1 MGQFA
6 GIFLRGNPMLAMS
19 SLIRY
24 YMARDEH
31 AAVRMTERLGKADSP
46 LAVDELLEALA
57 DPRFN
62 VRFEAILAIA
72 RMKPHPRLVAALSEI
87 LAGNNP
93 SLSVIAAWALGR
105 IGDEHALDPLR
116 RGLEARYRSIQA
128 HSARSLGVLGDI
140 GVIPRLLRRLKTEPD
155 AGLRLAFASALG
167 NLRASS
173 ATGAL
178 LEMLHTTDDEST
190 RWELAL
196 ALARIANNEHYFI
209 QLWRS
214 VRNTGGT
221 ALAQAVTALKRK
233 LKPVPGREDGFLTA
247 LNESGEALAHNDF
260 GGGVAALVEGLPY
273 APSGE
278 RADARALMLRECT
291 VRLHELGDARREY
304 LLLALV
310 ALDAGMTDS

>member
-1 MGQFA
+1 
-6 GIFLRGNPMLAMS
+6 
-19 SLIRY
+19 
-24 YMARDEH
+24 MARDEH

-57 DPRFN
+57 DPRFQ

-72 RMKPHPRLVAALSEI
+72 RMKPHPRLISALSEI

-116 RGLEARYRSIQA
+116 RGLEAGYRSIQA

-140 GVIPRLLRRLKTEPD
+140 GVIPRLLRRLKSEPD
-155 AGLRLAFASALG
+155 EGLRVAFASALG

-173 ATGAL
+173 ATGAI
-178 LEMLHTTDDEST
+178 LEMLRITQDESI

-196 ALARIANNEHYFI
+196 ALARIANHEYYFI

-214 VRNTGGT
+214 LRNEGGT

-233 LKPVPGREDGFLTA
+233 LKIASGHEERLLPA
-247 LNESGEALAHNDF
+247 LNESAEALAHNDF
-260 GGGVAALVEGLPY
+260 CGGAAALLAGLPH
-273 APSGE
+273 APHSQW
-278 RADARALMLRECT
+278 ADVQALVLRECA
-291 VRLHELGDARREY
+291 VRLHEHGDARREY

-310 ALDAGMTDS
+310 ALDASISGR

>member
-1 MGQFA
+1 
-6 GIFLRGNPMLAMS
+6 
-19 SLIRY
+19 
-24 YMARDEH
+24 
-31 AAVRMTERLGKADSP
+31 
-46 LAVDELLEALA
+46 
-57 DPRFN
+57 
-62 VRFEAILAIA
+62 
-72 RMKPHPRLVAALSEI
+72 
-87 LAGNNP
+87 
-93 SLSVIAAWALGR
+93 
-105 IGDEHALDPLR
+105 LR

-214 VRNTGGT
+214 VRNAGGT

-247 LNESGEALAHNDF
+247 LNDSGEALAHNDF
-260 GGGVAALVEGLPY
+260 GGGVAALVEGLPH